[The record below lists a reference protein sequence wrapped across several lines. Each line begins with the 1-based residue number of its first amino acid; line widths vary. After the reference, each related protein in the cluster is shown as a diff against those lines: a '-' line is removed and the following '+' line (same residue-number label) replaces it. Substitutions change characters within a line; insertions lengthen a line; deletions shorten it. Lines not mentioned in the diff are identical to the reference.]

1 MEAGPAVAVA
11 AALDAWAAVDVGG
24 LGEAALRAE
33 LAVIERLR
41 SRLEGLAAVRVAALG
56 GRCGGDVAAALRAE
70 LGLSGR
76 EARRRVST
84 AAALGAMPALGG
96 AWAAGDISG
105 AHAEVVA
112 REGAA
117 LDASAQARLVAAAR
131 TMPVDVLARHAR
143 LVAMAGA
150 ADDGAGAAAAQHAA
164 RTASIAVADT
174 GMVVLRAELD
184 GEGGTVLRN
193 ALDRLCDES
202 WRAEHPEREAT
213 LGERVPY
220 GRRLADALVE
230 LARRALDPTRAGPR
244 GRARPAISVLVDH
257 RTLTEGLHEAGVC
270 ISDWGEPLAAATVRR
285 LACEADIVAVVLG
298 APGEVLDVGQSRR
311 HPSAAQRAA
320 VVARDRHCVFPG
332 CDTPAPWCHTH
343 HIIHWCHRGP
353 TSVHNLVLLCSRHH
367 HLVHEGGFTLTGKPG
382 ALVVRTPTGATY
394 HPTRAGPA
402 P

>member
-1 MEAGPAVAVA
+1 LAAGEIGMEHAHLLARAHTELPGPVSDHQGSLLARAKTATVEQ
-11 AALDAWAAVDVGG
+11 LRRH
-24 LGEAALRAE
+24 LGAFALRH
-33 LAVIERLR
+33 
-41 SRLEGLAAVRVAALG
+41 
-56 GRCGGDVAAALRAE
+56 
-70 LGLSGR
+70 
-76 EARRRVST
+76 
-84 AAALGAMPALGG
+84 
-96 AWAAGDISG
+96 AG
-105 AHAEVVA
+105 
-112 REGAA
+112 
-117 LDASAQARLVAAAR
+117 
-131 TMPVDVLARHAR
+131 
-143 LVAMAGA
+143 
-150 ADDGAGAAAAQHAA
+150 DDGAGAAAAQHAA

-230 LARRALDPTRAGPR
+230 LARRALDPTRVGPR